1 MRELSLFTGSG
12 GGLIATS
19 IFLGIQTIGM
29 VEYNEYCQKV
39 LQKRQSEN
47 MLDQCPIFGDI
58 REFIKQGFA
67 ESYKG
72 MVDIITGG
80 FPCQPFSASGLRRAQ
95 EDPRNMWPSTKETIR
110 IIQPRFLFLENVS
123 NLLTFAYTQSIFGS
137 LAEMGY
143 DAKWSLLS
151 AKDIGSYIKRDRIWI
166 FAEKNGSSIN

>member
-80 FPCQPFSASGLRRAQ
+80 FPCQPHSVAGKRLAQDDERDLWGECERLLR
-95 EDPRNMWPSTKETIR
+95 EV
-110 IIQPRFLFLENVS
+110 QPRWATFENVPG
-123 NLLTFAYTQSIFGS
+123 LLSSDSGRFFRRVLRDIAK
-137 LAEMGY
+137 AGY
-143 DAKWSLLS
+143 DACWFTFG
-151 AKDIGSYIKRDRIWI
+151 AADVGAPHRRDRVFIV
-166 FAEKNGSSIN
+166 AKSTR